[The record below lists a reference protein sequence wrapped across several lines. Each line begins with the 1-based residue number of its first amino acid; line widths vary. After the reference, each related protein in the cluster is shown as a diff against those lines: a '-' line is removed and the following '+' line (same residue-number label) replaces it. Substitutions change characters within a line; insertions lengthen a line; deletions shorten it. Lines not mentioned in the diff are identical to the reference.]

1 MSLARME
8 SRLVGITTATTRTM
22 TLLETHLRPTNSA
35 TGNVKPPP
43 AEFPRGA
50 PQKLLNGSVS
60 TEQIAAF
67 IGSSSTVM
75 SKLPKSRPMVDLTA
89 DIVSSLYL
97 SLQVNAID
105 ESLFDLSSGAE
116 SYYVAPLDLYR
127 QPFQAEFIEL
137 SLTKDHLVMHQQAV
151 HDTLQIQS
159 ILRSP
164 DSNTSLQA
172 GAWEMADLSLL
183 LGELGMCHEAAKICG
198 WVVRIFRTL
207 VKIDREVYTPYLVHS
222 LFSLSGLFIEEHNLE
237 GAHEAISESVAVGW
251 SLHMPTSLIG
261 ERSRVQLSCSLRF
274 SAKILAIMGEDT
286 RALLNASEAVGV
298 LEELF
303 SDHLSEEIPTEL
315 ESGFILRGFKWDK
328 LLKIMEVTTISEYAQ
343 GLSRLSFILRE
354 MEFRIAAIKTA
365 AKSLEIFL
373 LVAPFYPENFW
384 EGSITDLADHIDEL
398 EEMLPP

>member
-1 MSLARME
+1 
-8 SRLVGITTATTRTM
+8 
-22 TLLETHLRPTNSA
+22 
-35 TGNVKPPP
+35 
-43 AEFPRGA
+43 
-50 PQKLLNGSVS
+50 
-60 TEQIAAF
+60 
-67 IGSSSTVM
+67 M

-105 ESLFDLSSGAE
+105 ESLFDLSSGAD

-127 QPFQAEFIEL
+127 RPFQVEFIEL
-137 SLTKDHLVMHQQAV
+137 GLPKDHLVMHQQAV

-159 ILRSP
+159 VLRSP

-172 GAWEMADLSLL
+172 GAWKMADLSLL
-183 LGELGMCHEAAKICG
+183 LGELGMYHEAAKICG

-251 SLHMPTSLIG
+251 SLHMPTSLIR
-261 ERSRVQLSCSLRF
+261 ERSRVQLSSSLRR
-274 SAKILAIMGEDT
+274 SAKILAVMGEDT
-286 RALLNASEAVGV
+286 RALLNASEAVRV

-303 SDHLSEEIPTEL
+303 SDHISEETPTEL

-328 LLKIMEVTTISEYAQ
+328 LLKIMEHATISEYAQ
-343 GLSRLSFILRE
+343 GLGRLSFILRA

-365 AKSLEIFL
+365 TKSLEIFL

-384 EGSITDLADHIDEL
+384 EGCITDLADHIGEL
-398 EEMLPP
+398 EEMLLS